1 MFSLKKLLK
10 SDLIHKTKKMSET
23 GQSVSVDLRTLR
35 QPLVACSL
43 QSVKLS
49 YSGAKARG
57 PPPPPPPPQTPPPL
71 STATPGKGFTSSAL
85 VLVL

>member
-57 PPPPPPPPQTPPPL
+57 PPPLQTPPL
-71 STATPGKGFTSSAL
+71 SRATPGKAFTSSAL